1 MLVAGGGVAG
11 LETLLALRALAAD
24 AVDLLLLSPSD
35 EFVYRPLEVLEAFAP
50 QAMVRILWSRI
61 LEDRNISHLADALHT
76 VDLDEHVV
84 TTSSGQRIGYDLLV
98 LTPGARI
105 QPTPPGTLTLGAPG
119 ASRAL
124 GELVSDIR
132 TGTVQRMA
140 FVVPA
145 GITWTL
151 PLYELVLLAAG
162 EARRVHSEAELLV
175 VTAEA
180 EPLEVFGSEASETI
194 RKLLAERSI
203 GLRTGAGELAA
214 DAPVDRVVAL
224 PLLEGPHIA
233 GLRADE
239 NGFLLVDEHCR
250 VEGEDAVYAAGDA
263 TAFPI
268 KQGGIAAQQADALA
282 AHIAARA
289 GVQVEPVPFAPVLRG
304 MLLTGAAPQYLRR
317 SLIAA
322 ADASEV
328 STEAPWW
335 PRAKIVG
342 RHLGPYLA
350 THLEWTGRP
359 A

>member
-1 MLVAGGGVAG
+1 MLIGGGGVAG

-35 EFVYRPLEVLEAFAP
+35 EFVYRPLEVLEPFAP
-50 QAMVRILWSRI
+50 HAMVKIPWAPI
-61 LEDRNISHLADALHT
+61 LEDRHIGHLADALHT
-76 VDLDEHVV
+76 VDSNKRVV
-84 TTSSGQRIGYDLLV
+84 ATPSGHAIGYDVLV

-105 QPTPPGTLTLGAPG
+105 RPAPPGTLTVGAPG
-119 ASRAL
+119 ASSAL
-124 GELVSDIR
+124 RELVADLR
-132 TGTVQRMA
+132 AGTIGRVA

-145 GITWTL
+145 GVTWTL

-162 EARRVHSEAELLV
+162 EARRAHVEAELLV
-175 VTAEA
+175 MTAEV
-180 EPLEVFGSEASETI
+180 EPLEVYGSEASETI

-203 GLRTGAGELAA
+203 GLRTGSAESAA
-214 DAPVDRVVAL
+214 DARADRVVAL
-224 PLLEGPHIA
+224 PLLEGPRIA
-233 GLRADE
+233 GLAADE
-239 NGFLLVDEHCR
+239 DGFLLVDEHCR

-263 TAFPI
+263 TAFPV
-268 KQGGIAAQQADALA
+268 KQGGIAAQQADVLA

-289 GVQVEPVPFAPVLRG
+289 GVQIEPMPLVPVLRG
-304 MLLTGAAPQYLRR
+304 MLLTGTAPLYVRR

-350 THLEWTGRP
+350 THLEWAGR
-359 A
+359 AA